1 LSKRR
6 TRKQPRSARPETG
19 APAGAPEQAPARTEI
34 DWTAVLAVAGIALA
48 ACLPGVANDFAM
60 DDVHL
65 IAEDPRVHGLGAL
78 REIFASPYWPAP
90 FNRDLYRPLST
101 LSFALEWVL
110 GGGSPL
116 LFRAVSYTLYAVM
129 SVAVL
134 LLARRLLPRALALGV
149 ALLFAAH
156 PVHVE
161 AVAQGVNQA
170 EIWVALLGVLA
181 TVRYLDAR
189 RRGWPSG
196 RDWALL
202 TGLFTV
208 ACLFKE
214 HALAIPGLL
223 IAAELALFQAPAGER
238 ARRLGPGFATLAL
251 VGAAF
256 LAVRARVLGSF
267 VGSFT
272 APALVGQ
279 GPYGRTL
286 TMLQVIPEWL
296 RLLAAPVHLQGD
308 YSVAE
313 ITQATRW
320 GLDQMA
326 GVALL
331 AALAAIGWLLRRAI
345 PVVPFGLLWA
355 GAALLPVSNI
365 LVPTGIVMAER
376 TLFLPSVGFLLAAGG
391 FASGFQV
398 PQRRLALVRTAA
410 GFVVLAGVARSAV
423 RQRDWRDHLRFW
435 ERTVAD
441 APYSY
446 KAHYAY
452 GQILFGRGRS
462 DEALRE
468 YHIAVT
474 IAPQE
479 SFLHKELADIY
490 RIRGDC
496 ASALDWYARSL
507 ALEPGQGQVRLSRIQ
522 CLMQLGRLE
531 EATRE
536 AEQTVSPGPRSAPE
550 RP

>member
-1 LSKRR
+1 
-6 TRKQPRSARPETG
+6 
-19 APAGAPEQAPARTEI
+19 
-34 DWTAVLAVAGIALA
+34 VLAVAAVALA
-48 ACLPGVANDFAM
+48 ASLAGVANDFAM

-65 IAEDPRVHGLGAL
+65 IADDPRVHGLGAL
-78 REIFASPYWPAP
+78 GEIFGSPYWPAP

-101 LSFALEWVL
+101 LSFAVEWAL

-116 LFRAVSYTLYAVM
+116 LFRVVSYLLYAAVSVG
-129 SVAVL
+129 VL
-134 LLARRLLPRALALGV
+134 LLARRLLPPALALGV

-170 EIWVALLGVLA
+170 ELWVALLGVLA
-181 TVRYLDAR
+181 TIRYLDAR

-196 RDWALL
+196 RDWAALL
-202 TGLFTV
+202 GLFAV

-214 HALAIPGLL
+214 HALAVPGLL
-223 IAAELALFQAPAGER
+223 LAAELALFRGPAAER
-238 ARRLGPGFATLAL
+238 ARRLWPGFATLAL
-251 VGAAF
+251 VGVAF

-272 APALVGQ
+272 ALALVGQ
-279 GPYGRTL
+279 GPWGRTL
-286 TMLQVIPEWL
+286 TMLQVVPEWL
-296 RLLAAPVHLQGD
+296 RLLALPVHLQGD

-313 ITQATRW
+313 ITQATGW
-320 GLDQMA
+320 GLAQLA

-331 AALAAIGWLLRRAI
+331 AALAAIGWLLRRAA
-345 PVVPFGLLWA
+345 PAVPFGLLWV

-391 FASGFQV
+391 FASAIRI
-398 PQRRLALVRTAA
+398 PQRRLALARA
-410 GFVVLAGVARSAV
+410 GVGVAVLAGIGRSAV
-423 RQRDWRDHLRFW
+423 RQRDWRDHLHFW
-435 ERTVAD
+435 ERTVED
-441 APYSY
+441 APSSY

-452 GQILFGRGRS
+452 GQLLFAGGRREES
-462 DEALRE
+462 LRE
-468 YHIAVT
+468 YRLAVT

-479 SFLHKELADIY
+479 SFLHKELGDIY

-496 ASALDWYARSL
+496 ASALDWYERSL
-507 ALEPGQGQVRLSRIQ
+507 ALEPAQGDVRLSRIQ
-522 CLMQLGRLE
+522 CLMQLGRLD

-536 AEQTVSPGPRSAPE
+536 AQQITAPPGRADLPGPP
-550 RP
+550 